1 MLEQSKNIFFLGIKG
16 VAMANLAVILK
27 KMGKN
32 VTGCDSDEMFI
43 TDKLLKENN
52 IRSIVG
58 FEPEKLPQ
66 ETDLI
71 IYSAAHGGTN
81 NPLVI
86 EAIKR
91 KKNVIS
97 QTKLIGE
104 LLIYFEKS
112 VAVCGCHGKTTTSS
126 LLVYALDKLKQR
138 PSYLVGVPFFSGHRG
153 GDLQDKKYFVIEADE
168 YGVNPPVDKTPK
180 FHLLNPNYIIATN
193 IDFDHPDVYK
203 DIEETKEAFKRFF
216 NNHYPG
222 KIVSRLLF
230 CADDKNLMEV
240 AETLPRES
248 YLTYGESSNAD
259 YKITNCKINENESTF
274 EIKNVGK
281 FKTSL
286 FGKHNIYNATAVI
299 AQLLQ
304 FGFKQ
309 NEIAKSLIG
318 FAGAERRFEKIYFK
332 NNIYL
337 FDDYA
342 HHPAEISATI
352 KAAKSR
358 FPNRRII
365 VIFQPHTYS
374 RTSSLI
380 KEFGNSLSKAD
391 FSLILPIFASA
402 RENSKNFNVTS
413 QDIVDGI
420 GDSLHKDSHYFV
432 SKEQVIKK
440 LETILK
446 NGDVIFTMGAG
457 DVYKLKDKIIKLINS
472 KQNKNFKLKIEKNK
486 ELRQFNTLRINS
498 VAEYFLD
505 AKTRED
511 LIKGVRFA
519 HKNKLPLFIL
529 AGGSNLAIIKEK
541 ISGLVIKNNY
551 KQLKILEESDKEV
564 LISVSS
570 GYPVSLLVNETVNK
584 GYEGFEYHKGLPGT
598 VGGAIYGNSKWTKP
612 ISYFGDSLVLSYLV
626 TESGEVKQVDRDYFK
641 FDYDYS
647 ILQKTKEI
655 LLEAVFKLKK
665 VDSKILKERAEKA
678 FNYRKESQPMGIATS
693 GCFFKNVDGR
703 SSGQLIDQAGLKNFS
718 VGDFYISPKHANFII
733 NRGQGQAKD
742 LIKLVRI
749 IKEKVKQKFGVEIEE
764 EVILI

>member
-1 MLEQSKNIFFLGIKG
+1 
-16 VAMANLAVILK
+16 
-27 KMGKN
+27 
-32 VTGCDSDEMFI
+32 
-43 TDKLLKENN
+43 
-52 IRSIVG
+52 
-58 FEPEKLPQ
+58 
-66 ETDLI
+66 
-71 IYSAAHGGTN
+71 
-81 NPLVI
+81 
-86 EAIKR
+86 
-91 KKNVIS
+91 
-97 QTKLIGE
+97 
-104 LLIYFEKS
+104 
-112 VAVCGCHGKTTTSS
+112 
-126 LLVYALDKLKQR
+126 
-138 PSYLVGVPFFSGHRG
+138 
-153 GDLQDKKYFVIEADE
+153 
-168 YGVNPPVDKTPK
+168 
-180 FHLLNPNYIIATN
+180 
-193 IDFDHPDVYK
+193 
-203 DIEETKEAFKRFF
+203 
-216 NNHYPG
+216 
-222 KIVSRLLF
+222 
-230 CADDKNLMEV
+230 
-240 AETLPRES
+240 
-248 YLTYGESSNAD
+248 
-259 YKITNCKINENESTF
+259 
-274 EIKNVGK
+274 
-281 FKTSL
+281 
-286 FGKHNIYNATAVI
+286 
-299 AQLLQ
+299 
-304 FGFKQ
+304 
-309 NEIAKSLIG
+309 
-318 FAGAERRFEKIYFK
+318 
-332 NNIYL
+332 
-337 FDDYA
+337 
-342 HHPAEISATI
+342 
-352 KAAKSR
+352 
-358 FPNRRII
+358 
-365 VIFQPHTYS
+365 
-374 RTSSLI
+374 
-380 KEFGNSLSKAD
+380 
-391 FSLILPIFASA
+391 
-402 RENSKNFNVTS
+402 
-413 QDIVDGI
+413 
-420 GDSLHKDSHYFV
+420 V

-511 LIKGVRFA
+511 LIEGVRFA
-519 HKNKLPLFIL
+519 HKNKLQLFIL

-612 ISYFGDSLVLSYLV
+612 ISYFGDSLVMSYLV